1 MTLALLLACS
11 EYDVENFSVHDAFQS
26 PVEVQRADI
35 LFVVDDSASM
45 SEEQGRLADNFEAF
59 VTVLG
64 DSRADWQLA
73 VTTTSSVGTG
83 VLQGEILLPERRD
96 LESAFQAQV
105 QVGTNGSREEQG
117 LASALAV
124 IQTHPELLREEADL
138 HVVFVSDEDDHS
150 PAPVKTYLES
160 YQSAAG
166 TGSVALHALVGDLPE
181 GCASGLLAAD
191 AGKRYLNAA
200 ELSEG
205 LTESICAEDYSAVLE
220 RVGLEVAGWQSVFA
234 LSTLAAP
241 GTLTVHVD
249 GVEIPEREVDGW
261 IYSVG
266 DNAVKFSGRAVP
278 RPGMWVEVDYTRYLG
293 AHQEG

>member
-59 VTVLG
+59 VAVLG

-83 VLQGEILLPERRD
+83 ILQGDILVPERRD

-105 QVGTNGSREEQG
+105 QVGTSGSREEQG
-117 LASALAV
+117 FASALAV

-160 YQSAAG
+160 YQAAAG
-166 TGSVALHALVGDLPE
+166 TGAVALHALVGDLPE

-205 LTESICAEDYSAVLE
+205 LTSPSAPKTTAPSWSAWVWKLLVGNPFLRSPPWPPPVL
-220 RVGLEVAGWQSVFA
+220 
-234 LSTLAAP
+234 
-241 GTLTVHVD
+241 
-249 GVEIPEREVDGW
+249 
-261 IYSVG
+261 
-266 DNAVKFSGRAVP
+266 
-278 RPGMWVEVDYTRYLG
+278 
-293 AHQEG
+293 

>member
-1 MTLALLLACS
+1 
-11 EYDVENFSVHDAFQS
+11 
-26 PVEVQRADI
+26 
-35 LFVVDDSASM
+35 M

-59 VTVLG
+59 VQVLG
-64 DSRADWQLA
+64 DSKADWQLA

-83 VLQGEILLPERRD
+83 ILQGEILVPERRD
-96 LESAFQAQV
+96 LETAFQDQV
-105 QVGTNGSREEQG
+105 QVGTGGSREEQG

-124 IQTHPELLREEADL
+124 IQTHPELLRQEADL

-160 YQSAAG
+160 YTAAAG
-166 TGSVALHALVGDLPE
+166 TGRVSLHALVGDLPE

-200 ELSEG
+200 ELSDG

-220 RVGLEVAGWQSVFA
+220 RVGLEVAGWQAVFA

-261 IYSVG
+261 TYSVG

-293 AHQEG
+293 GHQDG